1 MEGNEMKTQRE
12 LLDEMQ
18 TLRKSLYVNRIFS
31 IVSSMLS
38 LVFIVVLV
46 IGIVRMNA
54 FMSEVRVV
62 ADKVAEID
70 IAQVNSAIEK
80 FNATVEQV
88 DFEYIND
95 SFKEVDM
102 KAIGEIV
109 ETIDAAE
116 LEETLENIN
125 SVSETLK
132 KLSEKITNLFRF

>member
-18 TLRKSLYVNRIFS
+18 TLRKSLYVNRISS
-31 IVSSMLS
+31 IVSSVLS

-54 FMSEVRVV
+54 FMSEVQVV

-70 IAQVNSAIEK
+70 IEQVNSAIEK

-125 SVSETLK
+125 SVSKTLK
-132 KLSEKITNLFRF
+132 KLSEKITKLFRF

>member
-31 IVSSMLS
+31 IVSSVLS

-54 FMSEVRVV
+54 FMSEVQVV

-70 IAQVNSAIEK
+70 IEQVNSAIEK

-132 KLSEKITNLFRF
+132 KLSEKITKLFRF